1 MHEATPLAEPITGK
15 RRCIASA
22 RVLDDDN
29 LDPKSVKMRKT
40 YHEELERARD
50 AGDNGQPHLSNDE
63 EDSTPSLPQKVSH
76 LRVEGSDEENP
87 TASSRSLGPAATTN
101 EDEIVI
107 IDKNEA
113 DIEELC
119 CLQRTWTSPIYAFY
133 HADPDI
139 NFVVLPEA
147 AGVLCEDIS
156 TQQIESLRKI
166 FAVMQC
172 NAGAKIL

>member
-1 MHEATPLAEPITGK
+1 MREATPL
-15 RRCIASA
+15 ASA

-40 YHEELERARD
+40 YHEELEHARD

-119 CLQRTWTSPIYAFY
+119 RLQRTWTSPIYAFY

-139 NFVVLPEA
+139 NDVFMSFVVLPEA